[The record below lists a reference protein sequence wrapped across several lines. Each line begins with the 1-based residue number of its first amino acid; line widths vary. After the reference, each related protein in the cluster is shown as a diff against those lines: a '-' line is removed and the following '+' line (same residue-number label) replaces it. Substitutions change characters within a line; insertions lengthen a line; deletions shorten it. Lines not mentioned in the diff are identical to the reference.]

1 MSSLTI
7 KSNIYF
13 NLTKKITAA
22 SSNTG
27 VGVCGYILLFLSYA
41 LIVVTV
47 PFSLSICLKVSKLAA
62 VYFIIL

>member
-1 MSSLTI
+1 LTNI
-7 KSNIYF
+7 K
-13 NLTKKITAA
+13 NLIFILIFKKKPAA

-47 PFSLSICLKVSKLAA
+47 PFSLSICLKVSKLVAI
-62 VYFIIL
+62 YFIYIL